1 MGDLLVPHPISGGL
15 ILSYKCNSQCKHCM
29 YACSP
34 KWSADWISEN
44 DTEKILAQLADKI
57 HGSPYGP
64 DRIGMNWGL
73 HFTGGEPFLNFPLLL
88 KVTEKAHELKIPS
101 TFVETNCFWSI
112 DDKTAREKLTL
123 LKDAGLNGILISV
136 NPFILEY
143 VPFERTERA
152 IGISEKIFDG
162 NVVIYQEF
170 FRHQFETL
178 GVEDTL
184 SFEAYLQR
192 AGVRTLYY
200 MELLPM
206 GRACYK
212 LRDLYRRY
220 PAQQFFGQSCRE
232 ELTRDWH
239 IHIDNYGNY
248 ITGYCGGIS
257 LGNARDLESLRHIN
271 LDEKPIL
278 DALVTDVRKIYEL
291 AVQEFGYKELREG
304 YISKCHLCVD
314 IRKHITQQTDEFK
327 ELSPVEFYR
336 QLG

>member
-1 MGDLLVPHPISGGL
+1 VHRPQAASKELTVEDYELFFD
-15 ILSYKCNSQCKHCM
+15 NFDF
-29 YACSP
+29 
-34 KWSADWISEN
+34 WNWIS
-44 DTEKILAQLADKI
+44 
-57 HGSPYGP
+57 
-64 DRIGMNWGL
+64 
-73 HFTGGEPFLNFPLLL
+73 FTGGEPFLNFRLLL

-152 IGISEKIFDG
+152 IRISEKIFDE
-162 NVVIYQEF
+162 NVVIYQES
-170 FRHQFETL
+170 FRHQIETL

-192 AGVRTLYY
+192 VGVRTLYY

-212 LRDLYRRY
+212 LGDLYRRY

-232 ELTRDWH
+232 ELMRDWH

-257 LGNARDLESLRHIN
+257 LGNAGDLESLRHIN

-278 DALVTDVRKIYEL
+278 DALVTDLRKIHEL

-304 YISKCHLCVD
+304 YVSKCHLCVD
-314 IRKHITQQTDEFK
+314 IRKHITQQTDEFE